1 MTRIAVIG
9 AGLSGLVVARELAE
23 DNAVVVFEK
32 SRGPG
37 GRMATRYKDGFEFD
51 HGAQFFTAKSRE
63 FLDYL
68 QPMVDRGVV
77 ACWNVQFAE
86 LERAR
91 VAGTRNWDSAYPHF
105 VGAPRMNA
113 IGKFLAG
120 DLDLRP
126 NTPVAL
132 LEPASGG
139 WRLCDDHGCELG
151 RFDWVICAMPAAQ
164 VAALLP
170 ADSPLRRLADGTEMR
185 SCFALMLGFDQP
197 LALPWQAALVRDADI
212 SWVSVN
218 SSKPGRSEKFT
229 LVVHSTNAYADTRI
243 DDDPNAVRS
252 HLLHETS
259 AILGVDC
266 GTAILQQLQRWR
278 YANAEKQV
286 GPRCFFDPT
295 MQLAGCGDWFVHGRV
310 EAAFSSGLEVA
321 QKLRSAIQ

>member
-229 LVVHSTNAYADTRI
+229 LVVHSTNAYADANFET
-243 DDDPNAVRS
+243 DLSAVRR
-252 HLLHETS
+252 HLLEETS
-259 AILGVDC
+259 AVLGFDC
-266 GTAILQQLQRWR
+266 GTPAFQALHRWR
-278 YANAEKQV
+278 YANVDKQQ
-286 GPRCFFDPT
+286 GPGCYVDT
-295 MQLAGCGDWFVHGRV
+295 KVQLAACGDWFSHGRV
-310 EAAFSSGLEVA
+310 EAAFNSGL
-321 QKLRSAIQ
+321 KLGHTLGAAL